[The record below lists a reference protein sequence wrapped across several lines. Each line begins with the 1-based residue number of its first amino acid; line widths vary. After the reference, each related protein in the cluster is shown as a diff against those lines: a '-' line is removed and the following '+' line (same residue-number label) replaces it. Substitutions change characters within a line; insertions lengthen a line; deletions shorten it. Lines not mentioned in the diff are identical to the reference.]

1 MKATDARKWQPAG
14 PALIKEKMMNK
25 HLSKMVSILAVV
37 SLLSAGSTLAQNQR
51 GDTEVWQK
59 GPPTAEEKLAQISA
73 ALNLSGNQSQ
83 EMLRLLQ
90 EQGEQGAALHEQTMM
105 LMGPEICAQR
115 AENEEA
121 ILAILDAEQT
131 ELFLQTKEQRK
142 QANTKRKGRRGNGMG
157 ELDCAN

>member
-1 MKATDARKWQPAG
+1 
-14 PALIKEKMMNK
+14 MNSR
-25 HLSKMVSILAVV
+25 LSKMLSILAVI
-37 SLLSAGSTLAQNQR
+37 SLLSAGGAIAQNQR
-51 GDTEVWQK
+51 GDREDWQK

-73 ALNLSGNQSQ
+73 ALNLSGDQSQ

-90 EQGEQGAALHEQTMM
+90 EQGDKNAALHEQTML

-131 ELFLQTKEQRK
+131 ELFLQIKEQR
-142 QANTKRKGRRGNGMG
+142 QLANTNRKGRRGNGMG
-157 ELDCAN
+157 ELDCPN